1 MRRATFLVLVAAL
14 AVSAMACSA
23 PVSPAAPAGGGQPA
37 AGQPKLGGAL
47 NLRILGDPFDWD
59 LSYVGKSE
67 PNGGGMAYV
76 YNSLLGFKTGPDL
89 KFADLILRPE
99 LAETWD
105 TSADGKTFT
114 FHLRK
119 GVKFADKAPINGR
132 DLTAADV
139 KWSYE
144 YWSRSGALKDKKL
157 PTGQFAWMFEGL
169 AGVDAPDAST
179 VMVRF
184 TDPFAPFLSFAASDF
199 NPVVPHEIYDRDGN
213 FKNQAVGSGPFQMDE
228 SASQKGSR
236 WVFKK
241 NPGYFEPGKPYLDE
255 LRWLV
260 IPDDSTA
267 LAAFRTKQIDMV
279 GGGAGSRLST
289 QQAEDIKKSAPSA
302 VLLQYADP
310 APMHFYLNARKKPL
324 DDLRVRRALAYAI
337 DPDEFI
343 KVLYDGKGLWALAG
357 AFPDTFTQDEIH
369 KIMKR
374 DPAESK
380 KLLAEAGFA
389 NGLDLE
395 FIYPGTSYGESYITS
410 MQLLQAQLKRVG
422 INLQLK
428 SLDKADESE
437 RKKTGDF
444 VTTHTS
450 KSLDSDVDS
459 YLFNVFHPSSK
470 ANYGGTNDP
479 QLTDLLVG
487 QRRETDPKKR
497 NEIIRAAVLRI
508 YDQAHALALYE
519 GVQSQFWYPFLK
531 NYAPNFGT
539 QGFPLTE
546 AWIDGR

>member
-1 MRRATFLVLVAAL
+1 MRRSTFLLPVAAL

-23 PVSPAAPAGGGQPA
+23 PAGPAARAAGGEA
-37 AGQPKLGGAL
+37 ASGQPKPGGVM
-47 NLRILGDPFDWD
+47 NLRIANDPFDWD
-59 LSYVGKSE
+59 LSYVGKSI
-67 PNGGGMAYV
+67 PNGDGMSFA
-76 YNSLLGFKTGPDL
+76 YNSLLGYKTGPDL
-89 KFADLILRPE
+89 KFSDLILRPE

-105 TSADGKTFT
+105 ASKDGKSFT

-119 GVKFADKAPINGR
+119 GVKFAGKDPVKGR
-132 DLTAADV
+132 DLTSADV
-139 KWSYE
+139 KWSFE
-144 YWSRSGALKDKKL
+144 YWSRTGAFKDKKL
-157 PTGQFAWMFEGL
+157 PAGQFGWMFEG
-169 AGVDAPDAST
+169 VESIDASDPLAVT
-179 VMVRF
+179 VRF
-184 TDPFAPFLSFAASDF
+184 SDGFAPFLSYVASDY
-199 NPVVPHEIYDRDGN
+199 NPVVPHEIYDRDGHL
-213 FKNQAVGSGPFQMDE
+213 KNLAVGSGPFQLDE

-241 NPGYFEPGKPYLDE
+241 NPTYWEPGKPYLDE
-255 LRWLV
+255 VRWLV

-267 LAAFRTKQIDMV
+267 LAAFRTKQIDLV
-279 GGGAGSRLST
+279 GGGSTRLST
-289 QQAEDIKKSAPSA
+289 QQAQDVQTGAPTA
-302 VLLQYADP
+302 RLFEYVDP

-324 DDLRVRRALAYAI
+324 DDIRVRRAIAFAI

-343 KVLYDGKGLWALAG
+343 KVLYGGKGQWAMAG

-380 KLLAEAGFA
+380 KLLADAGFA
-389 NGLDLE
+389 SGLDLE
-395 FIYPGTSYGESYITS
+395 FIYPGTAYGESYLTS
-410 MQLLQAQLKRVG
+410 MQLLQAQLKKAG

-437 RKKTGDF
+437 RKKNNDF

-479 QLTDLLVG
+479 QLADLLVA

-497 NEIIRAAVLRI
+497 LEFIRAAALRI

-519 GVQSQFWYPFLK
+519 GSQFQFWYPYLK

-539 QGFPLTE
+539 QGWPLTE
-546 AWIDGR
+546 AWVDGR